1 MKAISDVC
9 GFNLYRVYIYIY
21 TAVICT
27 TYMHACMHTYRHTH
41 AHTHTHTHTHTR
53 AHIMCVY
60 IYLCMYV
67 CMHVCIYIYNTYC
80 QRIRIPHDVLIHV
93 YICTYANIL
102 NYSYIHT
109 YRYIYIY
116 TYVHI
121 ARVICTCSTRQ
132 SGLSLHIRVAP
143 AKLRSFSFGCGRG
156 AVRQLKEAGSIC
168 HMLPGAP
175 Y

>member
-1 MKAISDVC
+1 MHNI
-9 GFNLYRVYIYIY
+9 
-21 TAVICT
+21 
-27 TYMHACMHTYRHTH
+27 HACLHAYIQTYSR
-41 AHTHTHTHTHTR
+41 THTHTHAR
-53 AHIMCVY
+53 AYNVCV
-60 IYLCMYV
+60 YLCMYV
-67 CMHVCIYIYNTYC
+67 CMYACMYIYIYNTYC

-102 NYSYIHT
+102 NYSYIHTYIHT

-168 HMLPGAP
+168 HMLPWCSVLDDNIH
-175 Y
+175 